1 MAFSFPS
8 FTHVRISSDSIMNM
22 FFLAGQCILL
32 GLLSLAYGREE
43 DADLDRLLADPSFLS
58 SLMMRR
64 YVPDMLPNDAEDP
77 LMADSIQP
85 RDRLQTRM
93 EDLLM
98 DRESPISI
106 RDQEYLE
113 HSSLPGHLFMQ
124 GGAGEGHQH
133 LKPDGSVANVQ
144 VVKTDAI
151 LPAYCNPPN
160 PCPIGYS
167 AEDDC
172 LEDFEN
178 SASFSRDYQSKQQ
191 CMCDQEHMFD
201 CPGSTDE
208 SEMDTLA
215 RSISNSDLSD
225 TFDSIANTIQDEEKE
240 DDKDHK
246 VVAKK
251 FFIKKAEEKELD
263 KKGTRTRYAVRE
275 KKGSSHS
282 PLPWLDDISAAA
294 SQLSPNSVYSFV

>member
-1 MAFSFPS
+1 
-8 FTHVRISSDSIMNM
+8 
-22 FFLAGQCILL
+22 
-32 GLLSLAYGREE
+32 
-43 DADLDRLLADPSFLS
+43 
-58 SLMMRR
+58 MMRR
-64 YVPDMLPNDAEDP
+64 YAPDDVPDDMVMGPSDDALVP
-77 LMADSIQP
+77 DSFQP
-85 RDRLQTRM
+85 RDRLQTRV
-93 EDLLM
+93 EDLLL

-124 GGAGEGHQH
+124 GGAGEGRQH
-133 LKPDGSVANVQ
+133 LKPDGSVPNVQ

-172 LEDFEN
+172 LMDFEN
-178 SASFSRDYQSKQQ
+178 TASFSRDYQSKQQ

-201 CPGSTDE
+201 CPGNTDE
-208 SEMDTLA
+208 NEMDTLA
-215 RSISNSDLSD
+215 RSISNSGFSD
-225 TFDSIANTIQDEEKE
+225 TFDNLANTIQDHEKDS
-240 DDKDHK
+240 DDRDHR

-251 FFIKKAEEKELD
+251 FFIKKSEERETKKKE
-263 KKGTRTRYAVRE
+263 TRIRYAARE

-282 PLPWLDDISAAA
+282 PLPWLDDIVAAN
-294 SQLSPNSVYSFV
+294 QFSPNSFNSFV